1 MGSAIEVTVKK
12 TEPATVAFIA
22 VKGHFDQ
29 IPTAFGRLYSW
40 IGEKGYKAHGPAI
53 AVYYDI
59 PGQVPDDELRW
70 ELRSQISDDITESE
84 PDGEGLGVNRLGTTQ
99 VAAVMHRGPYEKLEE
114 TYQALA
120 LWVEENGYETN
131 GPPEEAY
138 FNDPAQAPSGE
149 PLTEIRFPVR
159 KR

>member
-1 MGSAIEVTVKK
+1 MSSAIAVTIKK
-12 TEPATVAFIA
+12 TRPMTVAFIT
-22 VKGHFDQ
+22 VKGRLGQ

-40 IGEKGYKAHGPAI
+40 ISEKGYKARGPAI

-70 ELRSQISDDITESE
+70 ELRSQISGDIVESG
-84 PDGEGLGVNRLGTTQ
+84 PDGEGLGVKNLGATQ
-99 VAAVMHRGPYEKLEE
+99 IATVMHRGPYEKLEE
-114 TYQALA
+114 TYQVLT
-120 LWVEENGYETN
+120 LWVEENGYEMS

-138 FNDPAQAPSGE
+138 FNDPAQTPSGE
-149 PLTEIRFPVR
+149 PLTEIRFPVC

>member
-1 MGSAIEVTVKK
+1 MSSAIEARLKK
-12 TEPATVAFIA
+12 TRPMTVAFIA

-29 IPTAFGRLYSW
+29 IPTAFGRLYGW
-40 IGEKGYKAHGPAI
+40 IGEKGYKPRGPAI

-70 ELRSQISDDITESE
+70 ELRSQISGDIAESG
-84 PDGEGLGVNRLGTTQ
+84 PDAEGLGVKSLGATR
-99 VAAVMHRGPYEKLEE
+99 VATAMHRGPYEKLEE
-114 TYQALA
+114 TYQTLT
-120 LWVEENGYETN
+120 LWVEKNGYEMS

-138 FNDPAQAPSGE
+138 FNDPTKSPSTE

-159 KR
+159 RR

>member
-1 MGSAIEVTVKK
+1 MNSAIEVTVKK
-12 TEPATVAFIA
+12 TTPMTVAFIT
-22 VKGHFDQ
+22 VKGHFNQ
-29 IPTAFGRLYSW
+29 IPAAFGRLYNWTS
-40 IGEKGYKAHGPAI
+40 EKGYKALGPSI

-70 ELRSQISDDITESE
+70 ELRSQISGDIAESR
-84 PDGEGLGVNRLGTTQ
+84 PDKDGLGVKHLEATQ
-99 VAAVMHRGPYEKLEE
+99 VATVMHRGPYEKLEE
-114 TYQALA
+114 TYKALT
-120 LWVEENGYETN
+120 LWVEESGYEIS

-138 FNDPAQAPSGE
+138 FNDPTQTPSAE